1 MDQPSPLALSSASGI
16 TFRFR
21 HFLQLQP
28 SSLIIFSATSRFLQ
42 LQPSTAFTAALMPS
56 SYEQLRLRNMATNAR
71 KLESLGVAK
80 FSASVHPKTQKA
92 QKKQNRQHDLQ
103 PTRASVRVRSM
114 PVPVYARTRAFAP

>member
-1 MDQPSPLALSSASGI
+1 
-16 TFRFR
+16 
-21 HFLQLQP
+21 
-28 SSLIIFSATSRFLQ
+28 
-42 LQPSTAFTAALMPS
+42 MPS

-80 FSASVHPKTQKA
+80 FSASLHPKTQNA

-103 PTRASVRVRSM
+103 PTRASMRVRSM

>member
-1 MDQPSPLALSSASGI
+1 
-16 TFRFR
+16 
-21 HFLQLQP
+21 
-28 SSLIIFSATSRFLQ
+28 
-42 LQPSTAFTAALMPS
+42 MPS

-92 QKKQNRQHDLQ
+92 QKKQNRKHDLQ
-103 PTRASVRVRSM
+103 PLPTRASMRVRSM